1 MEDFE
6 KIVDDFLASVPEH
19 SNERLANARRQ
30 EEDLL
35 LNEDPKLALV
45 SENDSVREGCEP
57 QIALPTFEYGNY
69 KWPRF
74 LQDIIDMGNTQ
85 HQRDVLLLGALTA
98 IGSAINSRLRTHYNG
113 KWYYACL
120 MIFVVAPPASG
131 KGVLSWVRR
140 LVEPI
145 HDDVRSKV
153 EEDFA
158 NYRKVKAAYDIA
170 GKAKASMD
178 VPVPPRN
185 RMFIISANNSG
196 TGMMENIMDADGR
209 CIIFETEA
217 DTLSTSLNQDYNHGS
232 DILRNTFDHERI
244 SYNRRTDHEYRELK
258 ETFLSMVLSGTPNQV
273 KSLIPSAENGLFSRF
288 LFYYMP
294 GIKKWENQFDVK
306 ANMEDWFKER
316 GAELKA
322 LVDSMDKKPEFTFE
336 LSEDQKEWFNGQFEN
351 IFNNSQKSLGQEIAS
366 SVLRLAP
373 EILRIMSIVALLRA
387 IETNSDS
394 LTVDN
399 GIFAPDQ
406 TITISDQDFFCTLS
420 LVNKL
425 YAHATQILS
434 LLPAVEVYSRNTLEK
449 EQIFNA
455 MDGEFTRAQFLC
467 KAQEMNIN
475 ERHAL
480 TWLKRALKAGTIA
493 MTGADTY
500 TFVSDAGR
508 LSSRNK

>member
-1 MEDFE
+1 MVKIEE
-6 KIVDDFLASVPEH
+6 IVD
-19 SNERLANARRQ
+19 Q
-30 EEDLL
+30 ILL
-35 LNEDPKLALV
+35 SEDPKLALV

-120 MIFVVAPPASG
+120 MIFVVAQP
-131 KGVLSWVRR
+131 
-140 LVEPI
+140 
-145 HDDVRSKV
+145 
-153 EEDFA
+153 
-158 NYRKVKAAYDIA
+158 
-170 GKAKASMD
+170 
-178 VPVPPRN
+178 
-185 RMFIISANNSG
+185 
-196 TGMMENIMDADGR
+196 
-209 CIIFETEA
+209 A

-273 KSLIPSAENGLFSRF
+273 KSLIPSAENGLF
-288 LFYYMP
+288 
-294 GIKKWENQFDVK
+294 
-306 ANMEDWFKER
+306 
-316 GAELKA
+316 
-322 LVDSMDKKPEFTFE
+322 
-336 LSEDQKEWFNGQFEN
+336 
-351 IFNNSQKSLGQEIAS
+351 
-366 SVLRLAP
+366 
-373 EILRIMSIVALLRA
+373 
-387 IETNSDS
+387 S

-480 TWLKRALKAGTIA
+480 TWLKRALRAGSIA